1 MKWICEVRE
10 MYPFGKGF
18 NRFIPLLL
26 LLIPMALYIVFY
38 FGPSILTVIYSFTDV
53 KNLPGSTYQFVGL
66 DNYRELFF
74 SGNSG
79 ERWRSI
85 VNTLIFMFVVT
96 IVQNG
101 VALFIAVIINQRL
114 KGDYFYGAVFFLPV
128 VLGVAVVA
136 LIWGMMF
143 DPLNGPVNRLYDALF
158 GYQDMF
164 FGSFTHAFGYI
175 IFVQIWMYMGY
186 SMLIF
191 LAGLQSVPKDL
202 YEAGHIDGTNKWQSF
217 RHITFPLIAP
227 SFTVNMLLSIIGAM
241 STFDI
246 ILATTDG
253 RFNTRTMAYDVYKE
267 TFRGSLEMGLPSALS
282 VIQFLIILLFVVVAV
297 RQTRK
302 REVEY

>member
-1 MKWICEVRE
+1 

-18 NRFIPLLL
+18 ARYVPFLL
-26 LLIPMALYIVFY
+26 LLIPLALYVVFY
-38 FGPSILTVIYSFTDV
+38 FGPSVLTVIYSFTDV
-53 KNLPGSTYQFVGL
+53 KNIPGSSMNFVGL
-66 DNYRELFF
+66 DNYKDLFF
-74 SGNSG
+74 AGNSG
-79 ERWRSI
+79 ERWVSI
-85 VNTLIFMFVVT
+85 KNTLIFMFIVT

-101 VALFIAVIINQRL
+101 VALFVAVLINQRL
-114 KGDYFYGAVFFLPV
+114 RGDYFYRAVFFLPV

-136 LIWGMMF
+136 LVWGMMF
-143 DPLNGPVNRLYDALF
+143 DPMSGPVNMLYQSLF
-158 GYQDMF
+158 GYKDMF
-164 FGSFTHAFGYI
+164 FSSFTHAFGYI

-202 YEAGHIDGTNKWQSF
+202 YEAGYIDGTNRWQSF
-217 RHITFPLIAP
+217 KNITFPLIAP

-253 RFNTRTMAYDVYKE
+253 KFNTRTMAYDVYKE

-282 VIQFLIILLFVVVAV
+282 VVQFLIILVFVIVAV

>member
-1 MKWICEVRE
+1 
-10 MYPFGKGF
+10 
-18 NRFIPLLL
+18 
-26 LLIPMALYIVFY
+26 
-38 FGPSILTVIYSFTDV
+38 
-53 KNLPGSTYQFVGL
+53 
-66 DNYRELFF
+66 
-74 SGNSG
+74 
-79 ERWRSI
+79 
-85 VNTLIFMFVVT
+85 MFVVT

-114 KGDYFYGAVFFLPV
+114 KGDYFYRAVFFLPV

-143 DPLNGPVNRLYDALF
+143 DPLNGPVNRLYDVLF

-202 YEAGHIDGTNKWQSF
+202 YEAGHIDGTSKWQSF

>member
-1 MKWICEVRE
+1 MRE
-10 MYPFGKGF
+10 LYPFGKGF
-18 NRFIPLLL
+18 ARYIPFLL
-26 LLIPMALYIVFY
+26 LLIPVLLYVVFY
-38 FGPSILTVIYSFTDV
+38 FGPSVMTVVYSFTDITNV
-53 KNLPGSTYQFVGL
+53 PGSAMNFVGL
-66 DNYRELFF
+66 DNYRDVFF
-74 SGNSG
+74 SGNSA
-79 ERWRSI
+79 ERWDSI
-85 VNTLIFMFVVT
+85 IRTLYFMFIVT

-101 VALFIAVIINQRL
+101 VALLVAVIINQKL
-114 KGDYFYGAVFFLPV
+114 KGDYFYRAVFFLPV

-136 LIWGMMF
+136 LVWSMMF
-143 DPLNGPVNRLYDALF
+143 DPLSGPVNQLYALF
-158 GYQDMF
+158 GYKDMF

-202 YEAGHIDGTNKWQSF
+202 YEAGYIDGTTKWQSF
-217 RHITFPLIAP
+217 KNITFPLIAP

-282 VIQFLIILLFVVVAV
+282 VVQFLIILVFVIVAV
-297 RQTRK
+297 KQMRK

>member
-1 MKWICEVRE
+1 

-18 NRFIPLLL
+18 ARYIPFLL
-26 LLIPMALYIVFY
+26 LLIPVLLYVVFY
-38 FGPSILTVIYSFTDV
+38 FGPSIMTVVYSFTDITNV
-53 KNLPGSTYQFVGL
+53 PGSAMNFVGL
-66 DNYRELFF
+66 DNYRDVFF
-74 SGNSG
+74 SGNSA
-79 ERWRSI
+79 ERWDSI
-85 VNTLIFMFVVT
+85 IRTLYFMFIVT

-101 VALFIAVIINQRL
+101 VALLVAVIINQKL
-114 KGDYFYGAVFFLPV
+114 KGDYFYRAVFFLPV

-136 LIWGMMF
+136 LVWSMMF
-143 DPLNGPVNRLYDALF
+143 DPLSGPVNQLYALF
-158 GYQDMF
+158 GYKDMF

-202 YEAGHIDGTNKWQSF
+202 YEAGYIDGTTKWQSF
-217 RHITFPLIAP
+217 KNITFPLIAP

-282 VIQFLIILLFVVVAV
+282 VVQFLIILVFVIVAV
-297 RQTRK
+297 KQMRK

>member
-1 MKWICEVRE
+1 

-18 NRFIPLLL
+18 ARYVPFLL
-26 LLIPMALYIVFY
+26 LLIPLALYVVFY
-38 FGPSILTVIYSFTDV
+38 FGPSVLTVIYSFTDV
-53 KNLPGSTYQFVGL
+53 KNIPGSSMNFVGL
-66 DNYRELFF
+66 DNYKDLFF
-74 SGNSG
+74 AGNSG
-79 ERWRSI
+79 ERWVSI
-85 VNTLIFMFVVT
+85 KNTLIFMFIVT

-101 VALFIAVIINQRL
+101 VALFVAVLINQRL
-114 KGDYFYGAVFFLPV
+114 RGDYFYRAVFFLPV

-136 LIWGMMF
+136 LVWGMMF
-143 DPLNGPVNRLYDALF
+143 DPMSGPVNMLYQSLF
-158 GYQDMF
+158 GYKDMF
-164 FGSFTHAFGYI
+164 FSSFTHAFGYI

-202 YEAGHIDGTNKWQSF
+202 YEAGYIDGTNRWQSF
-217 RHITFPLIAP
+217 KNITFPLIAP

-253 RFNTRTMAYDVYKE
+253 KCNTRTMAYDVYKE

-282 VIQFLIILLFVVVAV
+282 VVQFLIILVFVIVAV

>member
-1 MKWICEVRE
+1 

-26 LLIPMALYIVFY
+26 LLIPLALYIVFY

-66 DNYRELFF
+66 DNYKELFF

-114 KGDYFYGAVFFLPV
+114 KGDYFYRAVFFLPV

-202 YEAGHIDGTNKWQSF
+202 YEAGHIDGTSKWQSF

-282 VIQFLIILLFVVVAV
+282 VVQFLIILLFVVVAV

>member
-1 MKWICEVRE
+1 MIWTCEVRE
-10 MYPFGKGF
+10 LYPFGKGF
-18 NRFIPLLL
+18 ARYVPFLL
-26 LLIPMALYIVFY
+26 LLIPLALYLIFY
-38 FGPSILTVIYSFTDV
+38 FGPSMLTVVYSFTDV
-53 KNLPGSTYQFVGL
+53 KNIPGSSMHFVGL
-66 DNYRELFF
+66 DNYHDLFF
-74 SGNSG
+74 AGNSG

-85 VNTLIFMFVVT
+85 INTLIFMLVVT
-96 IVQNG
+96 VVQNG
-101 VALFIAVIINQRL
+101 VALFVAVLINQRL
-114 KGDYFYGAVFFLPV
+114 KGDYFYRAVFFLPV

-143 DPLNGPVNRLYDALF
+143 DPMSGPVNMLYEWLF
-158 GYQDMF
+158 GYKDMF
-164 FGSFTHAFGYI
+164 FASFTHAFGYI

-202 YEAGHIDGTNKWQSF
+202 YEAGYIDGTNKWQSF

-282 VIQFLIILLFVVVAV
+282 VVQFLLILVFVVFAV

>member
-1 MKWICEVRE
+1 

-66 DNYRELFF
+66 DNYRELLF

-114 KGDYFYGAVFFLPV
+114 KGDYFYRAVFFLPV

-143 DPLNGPVNRLYDALF
+143 DPLNGPVNRLYDSLF

-202 YEAGHIDGTNKWQSF
+202 YEAGHIDGTSKWQSF

>member
-1 MKWICEVRE
+1 MARYV
-10 MYPFGKGF
+10 
-18 NRFIPLLL
+18 PLLL
-26 LLIPMALYIVFY
+26 LLIPFALYVVFY
-38 FGPSILTVIYSFTDV
+38 FGPSVLTVIYSFTDV
-53 KNLPGSTYQFVGL
+53 KNIPGSPVKFVGL
-66 DNYRELFF
+66 DNYYDVFF

-85 VNTLIFMFVVT
+85 TNTLIFMVVVT

-101 VALFIAVIINQRL
+101 AALFIAVLINQRL
-114 KGDYFYGAVFFLPV
+114 RGDNFYRAVFFMPV
-128 VLGVAVVA
+128 VLGVSVVS

-143 DPLNGPVNRLYDALF
+143 DPLSGPVNMLYEWLF
-158 GYQDMF
+158 GYKDMF
-164 FGSFTHAFGYI
+164 FASFTHAFGYI

-191 LAGLQSVPKDL
+191 LSGLQSVPKDL
-202 YEAGHIDGTNKWQSF
+202 YEAGYIDGTTKWQSF
-217 RHITFPLIAP
+217 RHITFPLIAS

-282 VIQFLIILLFVVVAV
+282 VVQFLMILVFVVVAV
-297 RQTRK
+297 KQMRK

>member
-1 MKWICEVRE
+1 

-66 DNYRELFF
+66 DNYKDLFF

-85 VNTLIFMFVVT
+85 INTLIFMFVVT

-114 KGDYFYGAVFFLPV
+114 KGDYFYRAVFFLPV

-143 DPLNGPVNRLYDALF
+143 DPLNGPVNRLYDVLF

-202 YEAGHIDGTNKWQSF
+202 YEAGHIDGTSKWQSF

>member
-1 MKWICEVRE
+1 

-18 NRFIPLLL
+18 ARYVPFLL
-26 LLIPMALYIVFY
+26 LLIPLALYVVFY
-38 FGPSILTVIYSFTDV
+38 FGPSMLTVIYSFTDV
-53 KNLPGSTYQFVGL
+53 KNIPGSSMHFVGL
-66 DNYRELFF
+66 DNYKDLFF
-74 SGNSG
+74 AGNSG
-79 ERWRSI
+79 ERWVSI
-85 VNTLIFMFVVT
+85 KNTLIFMFIVT

-101 VALFIAVIINQRL
+101 VALFVAVLINQRL
-114 KGDYFYGAVFFLPV
+114 RGDYFYRAVFFLPV

-136 LIWGMMF
+136 LVWGMMF
-143 DPLNGPVNRLYDALF
+143 DPMSGPVNMLYQWLF
-158 GYQDMF
+158 GYKDMF
-164 FGSFTHAFGYI
+164 FSSFTHAFGYI

-202 YEAGHIDGTNKWQSF
+202 YEAGYIDGTNRWQSF
-217 RHITFPLIAP
+217 KNITFPLIAP

-253 RFNTRTMAYDVYKE
+253 KFNTRTMAYDVYKE

-282 VIQFLIILLFVVVAV
+282 VVQFLIILVFVVVAV

>member
-1 MKWICEVRE
+1 

-66 DNYRELFF
+66 DNYKELFF

-85 VNTLIFMFVVT
+85 INTLIFMFVVT

-114 KGDYFYGAVFFLPV
+114 KGDYFYRAVFFLPV

-143 DPLNGPVNRLYDALF
+143 DPLNGPVNRLYDAL
-158 GYQDMF
+158 
-164 FGSFTHAFGYI
+164 FGYI

-202 YEAGHIDGTNKWQSF
+202 YEAGHIDGTSKWQSF
-217 RHITFPLIAP
+217 RHITFP
-227 SFTVNMLLSIIGAM
+227 
-241 STFDI
+241 
-246 ILATTDG
+246 
-253 RFNTRTMAYDVYKE
+253 
-267 TFRGSLEMGLPSALS
+267 
-282 VIQFLIILLFVVVAV
+282 
-297 RQTRK
+297 
-302 REVEY
+302 

>member
-1 MKWICEVRE
+1 
-10 MYPFGKGF
+10 
-18 NRFIPLLL
+18 
-26 LLIPMALYIVFY
+26 
-38 FGPSILTVIYSFTDV
+38 
-53 KNLPGSTYQFVGL
+53 
-66 DNYRELFF
+66 
-74 SGNSG
+74 
-79 ERWRSI
+79 
-85 VNTLIFMFVVT
+85 
-96 IVQNG
+96 
-101 VALFIAVIINQRL
+101 
-114 KGDYFYGAVFFLPV
+114 
-128 VLGVAVVA
+128 
-136 LIWGMMF
+136 
-143 DPLNGPVNRLYDALF
+143 
-158 GYQDMF
+158 
-164 FGSFTHAFGYI
+164 
-175 IFVQIWMYMGY
+175 MGY

-202 YEAGHIDGTNKWQSF
+202 YEAGYIDGTNKWQSF

-282 VIQFLIILLFVVVAV
+282 VVQFLIILVFVVVAV

>member
-1 MKWICEVRE
+1 

-18 NRFIPLLL
+18 ARYIPFLL
-26 LLIPMALYIVFY
+26 LLIPVLLYVVFY
-38 FGPSILTVIYSFTDV
+38 FGPSVMTVVYSFTDITNV
-53 KNLPGSTYQFVGL
+53 PGSAMNFVGL
-66 DNYRELFF
+66 DNYRDVFF
-74 SGNSG
+74 SGNSA
-79 ERWRSI
+79 ERWDSI
-85 VNTLIFMFVVT
+85 IRTLYFMFIVT

-101 VALFIAVIINQRL
+101 VALLVAVIINQKL
-114 KGDYFYGAVFFLPV
+114 KGDYFYRAVFFLPV

-136 LIWGMMF
+136 LVWSMMF
-143 DPLNGPVNRLYDALF
+143 DPLSGPVNQLYALF
-158 GYQDMF
+158 GYKDMF

-202 YEAGHIDGTNKWQSF
+202 YEAGYIDGTTKWQSF
-217 RHITFPLIAP
+217 KNITFPLIAP

-282 VIQFLIILLFVVVAV
+282 VVQFLIILVFVIVAV
-297 RQTRK
+297 KQMRK

>member
-1 MKWICEVRE
+1 MRE
-10 MYPFGKGF
+10 LYPFGKGF
-18 NRFIPLLL
+18 ARYIPFLL
-26 LLIPMALYIVFY
+26 LLIPVLLYVVFY
-38 FGPSILTVIYSFTDV
+38 FGPSIMTVVYSFTDITNV
-53 KNLPGSTYQFVGL
+53 PGSAMNFVGL
-66 DNYRELFF
+66 DNYRDVFF
-74 SGNSG
+74 SGNSA
-79 ERWRSI
+79 ERWDSI
-85 VNTLIFMFVVT
+85 IRTLYFMFIVT

-101 VALFIAVIINQRL
+101 VALLVAVIINQKL
-114 KGDYFYGAVFFLPV
+114 KGDYFYRAVFFLPV

-136 LIWGMMF
+136 LVWSMMF
-143 DPLNGPVNRLYDALF
+143 DPLSGPVNQLYALF
-158 GYQDMF
+158 GYKDMF

-202 YEAGHIDGTNKWQSF
+202 YEAGYIDGTTKWQSF
-217 RHITFPLIAP
+217 KNITFPLIAP

-282 VIQFLIILLFVVVAV
+282 VVQFLIILVFVIVAV
-297 RQTRK
+297 KQMRK

>member
-1 MKWICEVRE
+1 
-10 MYPFGKGF
+10 MYPFGKGIYRYVPF
-18 NRFIPLLL
+18 LL
-26 LLIPMALYIVFY
+26 LLIPLLLYIIFY
-38 FGPSILTVIYSFTDV
+38 FGPSVLTVIYSFTDV
-53 KNLPGSTYQFVGL
+53 KNVPGSSMKFVGL
-66 DNYRELFF
+66 DNYRDVFF

-85 VNTLIFMFVVT
+85 TNTLIFMFIVT

-101 VALFIAVIINQRL
+101 VALFVAVLINQRL
-114 KGDYFYGAVFFLPV
+114 KGDYFYRAVFFLPV

-143 DPLNGPVNRLYDALF
+143 DPMSGPVNMLYEKLF
-158 GYQDMF
+158 GYKDMF
-164 FGSFTHAFGYI
+164 FASFSHAFGYI

-191 LAGLQSVPKDL
+191 LSGLQSVPKDL
-202 YEAGHIDGTNKWQSF
+202 YEAGYIDGTNKWQSF

-253 RFNTRTMAYDVYKE
+253 KFNTRTMAYDVYKE

-282 VIQFLIILLFVVVAV
+282 VVQFLIILVFVVVALK
-297 RQTRK
+297 QTRK

>member
-1 MKWICEVRE
+1 

-18 NRFIPLLL
+18 ARFIPLLL
-26 LLIPMALYIVFY
+26 LLIPLALYVIFY
-38 FGPSILTVIYSFTDV
+38 FGPSVLTVIYSFTDV
-53 KNLPGSTYQFVGL
+53 KNIPGSSYSFVGL
-66 DNYRELFF
+66 DNYKALFF
-74 SGNSG
+74 SGNSP

-85 VNTLIFMFVVT
+85 GNTLIFMFVVT

-101 VALFIAVIINQRL
+101 VALFVAVIVNQRL
-114 KGDYFYGAVFFLPV
+114 KGDYFYRAVFFLPV

-136 LIWGMMF
+136 LIWSMMF
-143 DPLNGPVNRLYDALF
+143 DPLNGPVNKLYDVLF
-158 GYQDMF
+158 GYKDMF
-164 FGSFTHAFGYI
+164 FGSFNHAFGYI

-202 YEAGHIDGTNKWQSF
+202 YEAGYIDGTSRWQSF
-217 RHITFPLIAP
+217 RSITFPLIAP

-282 VIQFLIILLFVVVAV
+282 VIQFLIILVFVVVAV

>member
-1 MKWICEVRE
+1 

-66 DNYRELFF
+66 DNYKELFF

-85 VNTLIFMFVVT
+85 INTLIFMFVVT

-114 KGDYFYGAVFFLPV
+114 KGDYFYRAVFFLPV

-143 DPLNGPVNRLYDALF
+143 DPLNGPVNRLYDAL
-158 GYQDMF
+158 
-164 FGSFTHAFGYI
+164 FGYI

-202 YEAGHIDGTNKWQSF
+202 YEAGHIDGTSKWQSF

-282 VIQFLIILLFVVVAV
+282 VVQFLIILLFVVVAV

>member
-1 MKWICEVRE
+1 
-10 MYPFGKGF
+10 MYPFGKGIYRYVPF
-18 NRFIPLLL
+18 FL
-26 LLIPMALYIVFY
+26 LLIPLLLYIVFY
-38 FGPSILTVIYSFTDV
+38 FGPSVLTVVYSFTDV
-53 KNLPGSTYQFVGL
+53 KNVPGSTMHFVGL
-66 DNYRELFF
+66 DNYRDVFF

-85 VNTLIFMFVVT
+85 INTLIFMFIVT

-101 VALFIAVIINQRL
+101 VALFVAVLINQRL
-114 KGDYFYGAVFFLPV
+114 KGDYFYRAVFFLPV

-143 DPLNGPVNRLYDALF
+143 DPMSGPVNMLYDWLF
-158 GYQDMF
+158 GYKDMF
-164 FGSFTHAFGYI
+164 FASFSHAFGYI

-202 YEAGHIDGTNKWQSF
+202 YEAGYIDGTNKWQSF

-253 RFNTRTMAYDVYKE
+253 KFNTRTMAYDVYKE

-282 VIQFLIILLFVVVAV
+282 VVQFLIILVFVIVALK
-297 RQTRK
+297 QTRK

>member
-1 MKWICEVRE
+1 MRE

-18 NRFIPLLL
+18 KRYIPLLL
-26 LLIPMALYIVFY
+26 LMIPLSLYVIFY
-38 FGPSILTVIYSFTDV
+38 FGPSMMTVIYSFTDITNV
-53 KNLPGSTYQFVGL
+53 PGSKMSFVGL
-66 DNYRELFF
+66 DNYYDVFY

-79 ERWRSI
+79 ERWDSI
-85 VNTLIFMFVVT
+85 IRTIYFMVIVT

-101 VALFIAVIINQRL
+101 VGLLMAVVINQKL
-114 KGDYFYGAVFFLPV
+114 KGDYFYRAVFFLLI

-136 LIWGMMF
+136 LVWGMMF
-143 DPLNGPVNRLYDALF
+143 DPLSGPVNQLYDSLF
-158 GYQDMF
+158 GYKDMF

-175 IFVQIWMYMGY
+175 IFTQIWMYMGY

-202 YEAGHIDGTNKWQSF
+202 YEAGYIDGTTKWQSF
-217 RHITFPLIAP
+217 KNITFPLIAP
-227 SFTVNMLLSIIGAM
+227 SFTINIILSIIGAM

-267 TFRGSLEMGLPSALS
+267 TFRGSLQMGLPSALS
-282 VIQFLIILLFVVVAV
+282 VVQFLMILVFVVFAV
-297 RQTRK
+297 KQMRK

>member
-1 MKWICEVRE
+1 

-66 DNYRELFF
+66 DNYKELFF

-114 KGDYFYGAVFFLPV
+114 KGDYFYRAVFFLPV

-202 YEAGHIDGTNKWQSF
+202 YEAGHIDGTSKWQSF

-282 VIQFLIILLFVVVAV
+282 VVQFLIILLFVVVAV

>member
-1 MKWICEVRE
+1 

-18 NRFIPLLL
+18 ARYIPFLL
-26 LLIPMALYIVFY
+26 LLIPLALYVVFY
-38 FGPSILTVIYSFTDV
+38 FGPSMLTVIYSFTDV
-53 KNLPGSTYQFVGL
+53 KNIPGSSMHFVGL
-66 DNYRELFF
+66 ENYKDLFF
-74 SGNSG
+74 AGNSG
-79 ERWRSI
+79 ERWVSI
-85 VNTLIFMFVVT
+85 KNTLIFMFIVT

-101 VALFIAVIINQRL
+101 VALFVAVLINQRL
-114 KGDYFYGAVFFLPV
+114 RGDYFYRAVFFLPV

-136 LIWGMMF
+136 LVWGMMF
-143 DPLNGPVNRLYDALF
+143 DPMSGPVNMLYQWLF
-158 GYQDMF
+158 GYKDMF
-164 FGSFTHAFGYI
+164 FSSFTHAFGYI

-202 YEAGHIDGTNKWQSF
+202 YEAGYIDGTNRWQSF
-217 RHITFPLIAP
+217 KNITFPLIAP

-253 RFNTRTMAYDVYKE
+253 KFNTRTMAYDVYKE

-282 VIQFLIILLFVVVAV
+282 VVQFLIILVFVVVAV

>member
-1 MKWICEVRE
+1 M
-10 MYPFGKGF
+10 
-18 NRFIPLLL
+18 L
-26 LLIPMALYIVFY
+26 LLIPFALYVIFY
-38 FGPSILTVIYSFTDV
+38 FGPSMLTVVYSFTDV
-53 KNLPGSTYQFVGL
+53 KNIPGSPMNFVGL
-66 DNYRELFF
+66 DNYHDLFF
-74 SGNSG
+74 AGNSG

-85 VNTLIFMFVVT
+85 INTLIFMLVVT
-96 IVQNG
+96 VVQNG
-101 VALFIAVIINQRL
+101 VALFVAVLINQRL
-114 KGDYFYGAVFFLPV
+114 KGDYFYRAVFFLPV

-143 DPLNGPVNRLYDALF
+143 DPMSGPVNMLYDWLF
-158 GYQDMF
+158 GYKDMF
-164 FGSFTHAFGYI
+164 FASFTHAFGYI

-202 YEAGHIDGTNKWQSF
+202 YEAGYIDGTNKWQSF
-217 RHITFPLIAP
+217 KHITFPLIAP

-282 VIQFLIILLFVVVAV
+282 VVQFLLILVFVVFAV

>member
-1 MKWICEVRE
+1 

-18 NRFIPLLL
+18 ARFIPLLL
-26 LLIPMALYIVFY
+26 LLIPLALYIIFY
-38 FGPSILTVIYSFTDV
+38 FGPSVLTVIYSFTDV
-53 KNLPGSTYQFVGL
+53 KNIPDSSYSFVGL
-66 DNYRELFF
+66 DNYKALFF
-74 SGNSG
+74 SGNSP

-101 VALFIAVIINQRL
+101 VALFVAVIINQRL
-114 KGDYFYGAVFFLPV
+114 KGDYFYRAVFFLPV

-136 LIWGMMF
+136 LIWSMMF
-143 DPLNGPVNRLYDALF
+143 DPLNGPVNKLYDVLF
-158 GYQDMF
+158 GYKDMF
-164 FGSFTHAFGYI
+164 FGSFNHAFGYI

-202 YEAGHIDGTNKWQSF
+202 YEAGYIDGTSRWQSF
-217 RHITFPLIAP
+217 RSITFPLIAP

-282 VIQFLIILLFVVVAV
+282 VIQFLIILVFVVVAV
-297 RQTRK
+297 KQTRK

>member
-1 MKWICEVRE
+1 
-10 MYPFGKGF
+10 MYPFGKGLKRYVPF
-18 NRFIPLLL
+18 LFLLVPL
-26 LLIPMALYIVFY
+26 ALYVIFY
-38 FGPSILTVIYSFTDV
+38 FGPSMMTVIYSFTNI
-53 KNLPGSTYQFVGL
+53 KNVPGSELKFVGL
-66 DNYRELFF
+66 QNYYDVFF

-79 ERWRSI
+79 ERVDSI
-85 VNTLIFMFVVT
+85 IRTLYFMAIVT

-101 VALFIAVIINQRL
+101 LALLVAVIINQKL
-114 KGDYFYGAVFFLPV
+114 KGDYFYRAVFFLPV

-136 LIWGMMF
+136 LVWSMMF
-143 DPLNGPVNRLYDALF
+143 DPLSGPVNYLYNALF
-158 GYQDMF
+158 GYKDMF

-202 YEAGHIDGTNKWQSF
+202 YEAGFIDGTSKWQSF
-217 RHITFPLIAP
+217 KNITFPLIAP

-282 VIQFLIILLFVVVAV
+282 VVQFLIILVFVVIAV
-297 RQTRK
+297 KQMRK

>member
-1 MKWICEVRE
+1 MRE
-10 MYPFGKGF
+10 LYPFGKGF
-18 NRFIPLLL
+18 ARYIPFLL
-26 LLIPMALYIVFY
+26 LLIPILLYVVFY
-38 FGPSILTVIYSFTDV
+38 FGPSVMTVVYSFTDITNV
-53 KNLPGSTYQFVGL
+53 PGSAMNFVGL
-66 DNYRELFF
+66 DNYRDVFF
-74 SGNSG
+74 SGNSA
-79 ERWRSI
+79 ERWDSI
-85 VNTLIFMFVVT
+85 IRTLYFMFIVT

-101 VALFIAVIINQRL
+101 VALLVAVIINQKL
-114 KGDYFYGAVFFLPV
+114 KGDYFYRAVFFLPV

-136 LIWGMMF
+136 LVWSMMF
-143 DPLNGPVNRLYDALF
+143 DPLSGPVNQLYALF
-158 GYQDMF
+158 GYKDMF

-202 YEAGHIDGTNKWQSF
+202 YEAGYIDGTTKWQSF
-217 RHITFPLIAP
+217 KNITFPLIAP

-282 VIQFLIILLFVVVAV
+282 VVQFLIILVFVIVAV
-297 RQTRK
+297 KQMRK

>member
-1 MKWICEVRE
+1 
-10 MYPFGKGF
+10 MYPFGKGIS
-18 NRFIPLLL
+18 RFVPFLL
-26 LLIPMALYIVFY
+26 LLIPLALYVLFY
-38 FGPSILTVIYSFTDV
+38 FGPSVMTVIYSFTNIT
-53 KNLPGSTYQFVGL
+53 NLPGSGMKFIGL
-66 DNYRELFF
+66 DNYHDVFF

-79 ERWRSI
+79 ERVDSI
-85 VNTLIFMFVVT
+85 IRTLYFMFIVT
-96 IVQNG
+96 VVQNG
-101 VALFIAVIINQRL
+101 IALLVAVIINQKL
-114 KGDYFYGAVFFLPV
+114 KGDYFFRAVFFLPV

-136 LIWGMMF
+136 LVWSMMF
-143 DPLNGPVNRLYDALF
+143 DPLSGPVNQLYQALF
-158 GYQDMF
+158 GYKDMF
-164 FGSFTHAFGYI
+164 FGSFSHAFGYI

-191 LAGLQSVPKDL
+191 LAGLQSVPKEL
-202 YEAGHIDGTNKWQSF
+202 YEAGYIDGTTKWQSF
-217 RHITFPLIAP
+217 RHITFSLIAP

-282 VIQFLIILLFVVVAV
+282 VVQFLIILVFVIVAV
-297 RQTRK
+297 KQMRK

>member
-1 MKWICEVRE
+1 

-18 NRFIPLLL
+18 ARFIPLLL
-26 LLIPMALYIVFY
+26 LLIPLALYVIFY
-38 FGPSILTVIYSFTDV
+38 FGPSVLTVIYSFTDV
-53 KNLPGSTYQFVGL
+53 KNIPGSSYSFVGL
-66 DNYRELFF
+66 DNYKALFF
-74 SGNSG
+74 SGNSP

-85 VNTLIFMFVVT
+85 GNTLIFMFVVT

-101 VALFIAVIINQRL
+101 VALFVAVIVNQRL
-114 KGDYFYGAVFFLPV
+114 KGDYFYRAVFFLPV

-136 LIWGMMF
+136 LIWSMMF
-143 DPLNGPVNRLYDALF
+143 DPLNGPVNKLYDVLF
-158 GYQDMF
+158 GYKDMF
-164 FGSFTHAFGYI
+164 FGSFNHAFGYI

-202 YEAGHIDGTNKWQSF
+202 YEAGYIDGTSRWQSF
-217 RHITFPLIAP
+217 RSITFPLIAP

-282 VIQFLIILLFVVVAV
+282 VIQFLIILVFVVVAV
-297 RQTRK
+297 KQTRK